1 MRAFDPHLAEIRFGY
16 GLSPDIAA
24 PRDARDMLDGLI
36 APDDMARAFP
46 SEPFDTVLEWLV
58 AIQDTRVAQRKMGS
72 KAAAEVIRQQRRALN
87 KTARRAWLGWVGQ
100 TMLRRSF
107 TQTGFRERIVA
118 FWADHFTARGQIGAF
133 RRSTTPYIDDAIR
146 PAIAGRFSD
155 LLQSAVIHPVMLDY
169 LDQARSVGPNSP
181 FARKRAGRKPAGLN
195 ENLAREVLELHT
207 LGVNGP
213 YTQSDVTQLA
223 ELFTGMTFDARRG
236 YRFRSAFAEP
246 GAETVLGQTYPDA
259 RDDMSVR
266 AALNDL
272 AAHPATARHIAWK
285 LAVHFTADDPDAGL
299 VDTLEATYRAH
310 DGALMPLYAT
320 LLDHPAAWAR
330 PLANMKPPIDFV
342 SSAFRAL
349 GPSRDVV
356 ASARPQDVARYVV
369 QPLARMGQ
377 AWEHPIGPDGWSE
390 NDADWISPQGLAARV
405 TWAMQVPQ
413 RVRDPLPDPRI
424 FAETSLGPFGDEPV
438 RFAAQAAE
446 SKAEA
451 IGLVLMS
458 PAFQRR

>member
-36 APDDMARAFP
+36 AADDMAQAFP

-58 AIQDTRVAQRKMGS
+58 AIQDTRVAQRKMGN
-72 KAAAEVIRQQRRALN
+72 KAAADVIREQRRTLN

-285 LAVHFTADDPDAGL
+285 LAVHFTADDPDA
-299 VDTLEATYRAH
+299 
-310 DGALMPLYAT
+310 
-320 LLDHPAAWAR
+320 
-330 PLANMKPPIDFV
+330 
-342 SSAFRAL
+342 
-349 GPSRDVV
+349 
-356 ASARPQDVARYVV
+356 
-369 QPLARMGQ
+369 
-377 AWEHPIGPDGWSE
+377 
-390 NDADWISPQGLAARV
+390 
-405 TWAMQVPQ
+405 
-413 RVRDPLPDPRI
+413 
-424 FAETSLGPFGDEPV
+424 
-438 RFAAQAAE
+438 
-446 SKAEA
+446 
-451 IGLVLMS
+451 
-458 PAFQRR
+458 